1 MSFEEFKEK
10 FDSFFEKVTAEELI
24 SEFERLA
31 CPVERTDE
39 NFPIES
45 DRKAV
50 DTERIVSFE
59 HVRHFSDYGQGG
71 HKYFF
76 EVETDRPFT
85 CKKLKVKLKADFC
98 FHNGTDLPL
107 AA

>member
-10 FDSFFEKVTAEELI
+10 FDSFFKKVTAEELI

-50 DTERIVSFE
+50 DTERIRSVPRASRYNCGNSGSE
-59 HVRHFSDYGQGG
+59 
-71 HKYFF
+71 
-76 EVETDRPFT
+76 
-85 CKKLKVKLKADFC
+85 CL
-98 FHNGTDLPL
+98 
-107 AA
+107 